1 MLAQR
6 KVSKNILNTLNK
18 VAMVNPLSNAK
29 FAAAIVKNNK
39 IISIGMNSKKS
50 HPLQAKYAKNP
61 HAVFLHAE
69 IDAIKN
75 ALREINVDEFY
86 KTDLYICRIKK
97 EKRLASN
104 YVWGLAK
111 PCCGCER
118 AILSFGIR
126 RVIYTTNSCDHQV
139 IDYNV

>member
-1 MLAQR
+1 MK
-6 KVSKNILNTLNK
+6 KVSNNVLNTLAK
-18 VAMVNPLSNAK
+18 IAAANPTPAEK
-29 FAAAIVKNNK
+29 FAAAIVRNNT
-39 IISIGMNSKKS
+39 IISVGMNSMKS

-86 KTDLYICRIKK
+86 KTDLYICRVKK
-97 EKRLASN
+97 EKPFTKKYIS
-104 YVWGLAK
+104 GLAK

-118 AILSFGIR
+118 AIIAFGIK
-126 RVIYTTNSCDHQV
+126 RVIYTTNCN
-139 IDYNV
+139 DYEIVNYDK